1 MFYSVRASYCRT
13 HLMALDSETITR
25 DIGGIT
31 QTTQVGVREISDGF
45 FWIHQVHSRPDLREE
60 YGAYGPDWYLP
71 GHEVHTIQNAYLFVG
86 EETLLFDTLDPVAKE
101 MIVDRVSEVLG
112 DDSLDYLAVTHPE
125 APHAGNA
132 FAIRDAYPEATLL
145 APDHGTAHGLY
156 HLGDATKVRP
166 GDRLDL
172 GDLTLEFVEPTFL
185 DHALH
190 IWAREL
196 TTDTLFTVDWLSHF
210 IMEGEQLKFADEV
223 RTEISHHRLLQFHGN
238 VLGWFQYVD
247 PEKTNA
253 AIEKLVETYDPSMLV
268 QSHGLPVRENV
279 PQHLRKMKTVIDH
292 IAATG
297 GLKTL

>member
-1 MFYSVRASYCRT
+1 MSI
-13 HLMALDSETITR
+13 DSETITR
-25 DIGGIT
+25 EIGGIT
-31 QTTQVGVREISDGF
+31 QETRVGVREIADGF
-45 FWIHQVHSRPDLREE
+45 YLIHQIHSRPDLEAE
-60 YGAYGPDWYLP
+60 YTDYKPDWYLP
-71 GHEVHTIQNAYLFVG
+71 ERTVYTIQNAYLFVG
-86 EETLLFDTLDPVAKE
+86 EETLLFDTLDPVAKD
-101 MIVDRVSEVLG
+101 MIVDRVSRVLG
-112 DDSLDYLAVTHPE
+112 DDTLDYLAVTHPE

-132 FAIRDAYPEATLL
+132 FAIRDAYPEATLV

-156 HLGDATKVRP
+156 HLEDATKVTP
-166 GDRLDL
+166 GDVLDL
-172 GDLTLEFVEPTFL
+172 GGLTLEFVEPTFL

-210 IMEGEQLKFADEV
+210 IMEGEQLKFTDELETDV
-223 RTEISHHRLLQFHGN
+223 THHRLLQFHGN

-247 PEKTNA
+247 PDKTNA

-297 GLKTL
+297 DMKTL